1 MSTTSA
7 PTAREP
13 ESAVTAPPYDPDA
26 GTARA
31 DLLRFLAACYYEP
44 APLFAEARL
53 FESMRIAAS
62 KIDPAL
68 AERARALGAAF
79 AADDLHTLLV
89 DYTRLFIGPVQPPA
103 RPYESCWLGGEPLL
117 LQGST
122 LAVLELYR
130 QGGFDLDPEFHEL
143 PDHVAVELEFLY
155 ALTLRGEQARHA
167 GDAGALAEID
177 ALRARFVDEHLG
189 AWIGRFSDAVER
201 SAQTAFYRELAAMTR
216 RCIAGRGAT
225 QRAH

>member
-7 PTAREP
+7 STARGP
-13 ESAVTAPPYDPDA
+13 EDAVTAPGYDPDE

-44 APLFAEARL
+44 APEFAEARL

-62 KIDPAL
+62 KVDPAL
-68 AERARALGAAF
+68 AERACALGEAF
-79 AADDLHTLLV
+79 AADELQTLLV
-89 DYTRLFIGPVQPPA
+89 DYTRLFIGPVQPLA
-103 RPYESCWLGGEPLL
+103 RPYGSCWLGGEPLL
-117 LQGST
+117 MQGST

-155 ALTLRGEQARHA
+155 ALTWRLEQARHA
-167 GDAGALAEID
+167 GDAGALAEIE
-177 ALRARFVDEHLG
+177 ALRARFVDEHIA
-189 AWIGRFSDAVER
+189 AWVGFTEAVGRG
-201 SAQTAFYRELAAMTR
+201 AQTAFYRELAAMTR
-216 RCIAGRGAT
+216 ACVAERGAT
-225 QRAH
+225 QHTH